1 MIINN
6 DLSIIDK
13 IWNVNKIRDI
23 SKSSYQDDFSKTKI
37 SQNEIVDK
45 ATISKEGME
54 LYKQDQANQIKD
66 TEKNKDSNNN
76 DKELSKEDKKK
87 VEDLKIRDK
96 EVRSH
101 EQAHMSAAAGLV
113 VKSAQYEYE
122 QGSDG
127 QRYAVSGEVSLNV
140 SKGKTPEETIE
151 KAQKIK
157 SAAMA
162 PAKPST
168 QDMKVAQQAD
178 RMIREAQAEKNS
190 NQSQDIDEENITKQ
204 AYSET
209 DKTIKL
215 QPENEEDFSNQIG
228 ESKKSV
234 LKNFSHK

>member
-6 DLSIIDK
+6 DLCIIDK

-101 EQAHMSAAAGLV
+101 EQVHMSAAAGLV
-113 VKSAQYEYE
+113 VKPAQYEYE
-122 QGSDG
+122 QGPDG
-127 QRYAVSGEVSLNV
+127 QRYAVSGEVSLNI

-151 KAQKIK
+151 KA
-157 SAAMA
+157 
-162 PAKPST
+162 
-168 QDMKVAQQAD
+168 
-178 RMIREAQAEKNS
+178 
-190 NQSQDIDEENITKQ
+190 
-204 AYSET
+204 
-209 DKTIKL
+209 
-215 QPENEEDFSNQIG
+215 
-228 ESKKSV
+228 
-234 LKNFSHK
+234 